1 MTVGPT
7 ALTEIQ
13 QYESL
18 FWAFNAVQ
26 LLAITGVAPNTPQN
40 AAAFSANTELL
51 DGQTLVTS
59 NFINSVVASFTP
71 HTFFY
76 GCVVATEETAAGVA
90 QSCTITATGFAPGG
104 AQVASQ
110 DFVFAA
116 GPATTLVQPMVQGTF
131 GPAFANVQTVRF
143 ALTSALSDVL
153 VAGLIDTVTA
163 TLYEAPGAF
172 V

>member
-1 MTVGPT
+1 VGPT

-13 QYESL
+13 QYEGL
-18 FWAFNAVQ
+18 FWAFNTVQ
-26 LLAITGVAPNTPQN
+26 LLAISGVAANTPQN

-51 DGQTLVTS
+51 DGPTLVTS
-59 NFINSVVASFTP
+59 NFPSSLIASFTP
-71 HTFFY
+71 QTFFY
-76 GCVVATEETAAGVA
+76 GCVVASEETAASVA

-110 DFVFAA
+110 DFVFTA
-116 GPATTLVQPMVQGTF
+116 GPVTTLVQPLAQGTF
-131 GPAFANVQTVRF
+131 GPGFAHVQTVRF
-143 ALTSALSDVL
+143 ALTSALSEVL
-153 VAGLIDTVTA
+153 VAGVIDTVTA